1 MLFLQYPWK
10 FFILNL
16 PSCFD
21 NSGIAHIYIYIYI
34 HIYITGWRKTVKYDS
49 KFHAIDAIIRY
60 SNCSTWFWSQWS
72 IVLLLQLISYY
83 LHVFNFLWVRWG
95 WLSLE
100 SGNETKISD
109 KKWCSVKSKYL
120 ENKNDKR
127 VLQKALE

>member
-10 FFILNL
+10 FFVLNL

-72 IVLLLQLISYY
+72 IFLLLQLISYY

-95 WLSLE
+95 WLYLNLE
-100 SGNETKISD
+100 MKP
-109 KKWCSVKSKYL
+109 KYL
-120 ENKNDKR
+120 TKSDVQLNPNILRTKMIKGYC
-127 VLQKALE
+127 KKH